1 MNFEKRKVGIN
12 EVLLPIDGFPNY
24 EVSNYGNV
32 NIRRQTNKHFLDTK
46 GYCSIYIMKE
56 KLVFIYTHS

>member
-32 NIRRQTNKHFLDTK
+32 NIRQKTNK
-46 GYCSIYIMKE
+46 
-56 KLVFIYTHS
+56 